1 MKADFDV
8 EGVLVAKGQPRN
20 LKIGKVAQ
28 DFTLVVEKFWGDD
41 RSRRSEDVVDLT
53 TMNEKVMAML
63 GAANI
68 GDYMEARGRI
78 VAQPFAKR
86 DGSPGV
92 FIRLETYSLATL
104 ILRFW
109 GPEAL
114 GKREATPTTRSPVQ
128 QRSAAPPPKPD
139 EDLPF

>member
-8 EGVLVAKGQPRN
+8 EGVLVAKAKPRE
-20 LKIGKVAQ
+20 LPKIGKMAQ

-41 RSRRSEDVVDLT
+41 RSRRSEDVIDLT
-53 TMNEKVMAML
+53 TMSEKVMATL
-63 GAANI
+63 GSANV

-78 VAQPFAKR
+78 AAQPFVKR
-86 DGSPGV
+86 DGTPGV
-92 FIRLETYSLATL
+92 FTRLETYTLTAL

-114 GKREATPTTRSPVQ
+114 GSRKPTPTTRTAPQ
-128 QRSAAPPPKPD
+128 AAAPAKED